1 MERKHPRN
9 YPDQEPP
16 YCRECAEATVQ
27 MEANVGSSDC
37 TDPALQC
44 DSTRSLRVLAPVC
57 WLAVQKAGEREG
69 GGAAGVWA
77 AAG

>member
-1 MERKHPRN
+1 
-9 YPDQEPP
+9 
-16 YCRECAEATVQ
+16 

-69 GGAAGVWA
+69 GGCWSLGCSRVAEPV
-77 AAG
+77 